1 MPAVRQLPGQMLF
14 LAEII
19 DYRDYLSCEHMP
31 VDIISINTLNP
42 TAGQIIRQRHGRT
55 HNFSTELQDKY

>member
-19 DYRDYLSCEHMP
+19 GRHHLSCEHMP